1 MKKRLWIG
9 VATAALM
16 LGGVS
21 AGLVGASK
29 GAPVKA
35 AAGDYTSSIQLVG
48 AALGVGWTNTANT
61 AYQFIEQSD
70 GTFAWTGTFSVERFR
85 AIVPDSWTKALN
97 WDNVVATSAKVADG
111 TFVKAS
117 TIGSDNDNNI
127 WCKTAGT
134 YTLSLDSGK
143 TKLSITA
150 PTATQYDVT
159 EYEVVDGV
167 LNSTAIATEKATDG
181 VNFTPTDIAKSG
193 YKFKGWY
200 TDSACT
206 TAYAAK
212 KWTAAGNLYAKYTTA
227 VAYDVYFAFAN
238 GNVPANVWSS
248 LYVYTF
254 GGNPKE
260 AFGAWPGT
268 KVTDVTDGVSFQSQ
282 GGIYKINIP
291 ATCNDT
297 GIIFNNNSGTQT
309 PNLVLADH
317 TVLYWSTDTTGSGDK
332 NNGDAAAV
340 VYHINA
346 ARRAVTA
353 SGKIL
358 VGSLCGISKATAQT
372 LVDEYDALGSG
383 SDAQGYVNAST
394 DYVYNYQDTTKGVD
408 VTVNYLVAELRLIA
422 ASGSGTASI
431 SNTITENNGLIITL
445 AILGAGAVAA
455 GAMFVFRKKR
465 HEAR

>member
-85 AIVPDSWTKALN
+85 AIVPGSWTKALD

-117 TIGSDNDNNI
+117 TIGSDNGNNI

-167 LNSTAIATEKATDG
+167 LNSTAIATQKATSG
-181 VNFTPTDIAKSG
+181 TAFTPTDIAKTG
-193 YKFKGWY
+193 YTLNGWY

-206 TAYAAK
+206 SAYTATTWSAD
-212 KWTAAGNLYAKYTTA
+212 GSLYAKYTE
-227 VAYDVYFAFAN
+227 VVYDSYVYFSAPSWTSCYAYTFKN
-238 GNVPANVWSS
+238 GNA
-248 LYVYTF
+248 
-254 GGNPKE
+254 GQ
-260 AFGAWPGT
+260 FGAWPGT
-268 KVTDVTDGVSFQSQ
+268 KMTSVTDGVSYQ
-282 GGIYKINIP
+282 GSGIYRVGYNS
-291 ATCNDT
+291 TVGDT
-297 GIIFNNNSGTQT
+297 GIVFNKGTGGTKGTDQT
-309 PNLVLADH
+309 YDLTLTAGMFYKLADQ
-317 TVLYWSTDTTGSGDK
+317 STGDADKGSGAK
-332 NNGDAAAV
+332 V
-340 VYHINA
+340 VYDINI
-346 ARRAVTA
+346 ARRAISA
-353 SGKIL
+353 SSGIL
-358 VGSLCGISKATAQT
+358 AGSLCGISKANAQT
-372 LVDEYDALGSG
+372 LINEYDALNAT
-383 SDAQGYVNAST
+383 AQGYVNAAT
-394 DYVYNYQDTTKGVD
+394 DYTYNYTDKTGATNVD
-408 VTVNYLVAELRLIA
+408 VAVNYMVAQLRVIA
-422 ASGSGTASI
+422 AGSGSAYYVDNLNASNI
-431 SNTITENNGLIITL
+431 LVYS
-445 AILGAGAVAA
+445 ILGVVGALSV
-455 GAMFVFRKKR
+455 GGFFFFQKKR
-465 HEAR
+465 REEIR